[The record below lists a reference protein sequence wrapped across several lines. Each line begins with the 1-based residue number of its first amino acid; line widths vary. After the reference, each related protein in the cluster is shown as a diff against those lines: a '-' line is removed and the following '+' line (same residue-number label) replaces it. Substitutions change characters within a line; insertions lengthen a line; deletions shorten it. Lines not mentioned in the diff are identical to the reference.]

1 MPSDFAASRS
11 RSSLP
16 WSLKSRFLH
25 RQSRVA
31 IIIVHWM
38 FSPFR
43 GTPIRPS
50 IVGSPTP
57 LRGLLRDNSS
67 MDEYDKD
74 LSLRQ
79 FPKVATSRPEISNP
93 LRINEGEI

>member
-1 MPSDFAASRS
+1 MVTQESVPPSTISCGDHHSALDVFPFPGHADKAI
-11 RSSLP
+11 
-16 WSLKSRFLH
+16 H
-25 RQSRVA
+25 RWQPNA
-31 IIIVHWM
+31 
-38 FSPFR
+38 P
-43 GTPIRPS
+43 P
-50 IVGSPTP
+50 
-57 LRGLLRDNSS
+57 GLLRDNSS